1 MKVIAGYEFLRSF
14 KLIENP
20 NNFHK
25 MKKSYTKRIL

>member
-1 MKVIAGYEFLRSF
+1 MKVIAGYEVLRSL

-25 MKKSYTKRIL
+25 MKKKLY